1 MRLHLVL
8 VRYAQNW
15 SSAMVKRTI
24 DILPNSSLIR
34 SYNSVRQRNNTV
46 PQDLVRANFHAHSNH
61 HSQDMDRNK
70 MVKQEAKNSISKTPR
85 TPEAMERR
93 KIMAVVSH
101 LRVQVAPLSQTSI

>member
-1 MRLHLVL
+1 
-8 VRYAQNW
+8 
-15 SSAMVKRTI
+15 
-24 DILPNSSLIR
+24 
-34 SYNSVRQRNNTV
+34 
-46 PQDLVRANFHAHSNH
+46 
-61 HSQDMDRNK
+61 MDRNK